1 MTRPHLLDALRDQVL
16 LYRRFGLMRQVT
28 DIGLSAGMPLSATLI
43 PGAVNAVL
51 PDLGVLKYL
60 APASRCS
67 GSGCSSS
74 MGTAACSRGT
84 SRSTPTP
91 GSSSPTAWR
100 RTCR

>member
-1 MTRPHLLDALRDQVL
+1 MALERDRSLIRRCRDGGQADSRRGNLRDQVL

-67 GSGCSSS
+67 GS
-74 MGTAACSRGT
+74 
-84 SRSTPTP
+84 
-91 GSSSPTAWR
+91 AWR
-100 RTCR
+100 WSRRGW